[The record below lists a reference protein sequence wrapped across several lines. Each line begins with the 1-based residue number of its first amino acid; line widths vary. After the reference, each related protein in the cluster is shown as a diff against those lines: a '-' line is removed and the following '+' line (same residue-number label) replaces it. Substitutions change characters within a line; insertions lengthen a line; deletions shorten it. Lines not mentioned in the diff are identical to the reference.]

1 MNMEGSDLLAE
12 KADRREFVGLLKK
25 MLLIDAEERI
35 APVEALGHP
44 FVTMQH
50 LLDFPH
56 SNQWVSFYLFQTWHL
71 SDFPVY
77 LNSPCHYFFC
87 SVKSCFHIM
96 DICWSR
102 TSAYEVTNRNKGPFV
117 RPVTTNSA
125 TTVNHPFN
133 KVAGVHAQVR

>member
-1 MNMEGSDLLAE
+1 MQAFRFTVNNLFTALTIPSPNLDVVYNNHVISTAALTTTVFQVNLVMNMEGSDLLAE

-56 SNQWVSFYLFQTWHL
+56 SNQ
-71 SDFPVY
+71 
-77 LNSPCHYFFC
+77 
-87 SVKSCFHIM
+87 
-96 DICWSR
+96 
-102 TSAYEVTNRNKGPFV
+102 
-117 RPVTTNSA
+117 
-125 TTVNHPFN
+125 
-133 KVAGVHAQVR
+133 